1 VLAASA
7 DGRWVAM
14 LDRLDHYRGDPA
26 LDSPD
31 ASFAYQSVALWNL
44 PSSTVALRLTDIEF
58 GFGLALSPDGALVV
72 IGGDFLDVTRT
83 QGSGARSLYDGSI
96 IWQKPPPPLVPMSGG
111 CMRTFA
117 FSPDGTLLAS
127 GRNYDLDLFRTDSGA
142 PVDKLVTQVSSP
154 GVAFSPDGLRL
165 ASSAPALWRVADRTA
180 VWAPPTSDPFAT
192 YDPDCFSDNW
202 ATLSHDGTLLLTQF
216 AHFSADL
223 SWETTTTLWDATSGA
238 TLRSLDA
245 GLPRRPI
252 FSPDGRWILAGDR
265 LLDVKSGEESPLGVP
280 AALSLFLP
288 DGRIVVAAAS
298 GDVSLLCPLPPQ

>member
-7 DGRWVAM
+7 DGRWLAM
-14 LDRLDHYRGDPA
+14 LDSPNHYRGDPA

-44 PSSTVALRLTDIEF
+44 PSSTVALRLTNIQY

-72 IGGDFLDVTRT
+72 IGGDFLEVTRT

-96 IWQKPPPPLVPMSGG
+96 IWEKPAPLVPVSGG

-127 GRNYDLDLFRTDSGA
+127 GRNYDLDLFRTDSGT
-142 PVDKLVTQVSSP
+142 PVDKLITQVSSP

-180 VWAPPTSDPFAT
+180 VWAPPTSDPLAN

-202 ATLSHDGTLLLTQF
+202 ATLSRDATLLLTQF
-216 AHFSADL
+216 AHFSEGM
-223 SWETTTTLWDATSGA
+223 SWETTTTLWDAASGTA
-238 TLRSLDA
+238 VRSLGA
-245 GLPRRPI
+245 GLPRRPS

-265 LLDVKSGEESPLGVP
+265 LLDVKSGQESPLGVP

-288 DGRIVVAAAS
+288 DGRIVVADTS
-298 GDVSLLCPLPPQ
+298 GDVSLLCPLPAQ